1 MQELGRVVEEA
12 VAPARRK
19 LEAVDGEIRR
29 LQDQASAR
37 QAQRPRIEAE
47 TAGCRRE
54 REALDGPI
62 ASVRAEIAGIEERI
76 RALRSELE
84 AKNASLANLQREAET
99 RLGQV
104 RSGHDRLHGLDRDL
118 ERFRNEE
125 ASLVRSR
132 EEALARL
139 REARRRAP
147 ATWVASTYEGFLRFA
162 TEATEGERRRA
173 LHEEYELALL
183 EDSTLRDA
191 DERRREIRGFLST
204 AQHPGLRALLEQQLR
219 EAEAAIEGRFPGILA
234 APPGP
239 AQEDLVEAPFWYDQ
253 EEDVT
258 RLLLPVPPEVAAEP
272 PTNAEDPRGRVLT
285 GILWAVSCAFP
296 GEVPGVED
304 HEGLVVLEWHG
315 DRTTGLRE
323 RIFEAALG
331 EDRRVGLLGA
341 PVPVEVQEAL
351 Q

>member
-19 LEAVDGEIRR
+19 LEALDGEIRR
-29 LQDQASAR
+29 LQDQAAAR

-47 TAGCRRE
+47 TAGLRRE

-62 ASVRAEIAGIEERI
+62 TAARAAIVDIEERI
-76 RALRSELE
+76 RALRAELE
-84 AKNASLANLQREAET
+84 ERNATLAGLQREAES
-99 RLGQV
+99 RLGMV
-104 RSGHDRLHGLDRDL
+104 RSSHDRLHGLDRDL

-125 ASLVRSR
+125 ATLVRTR

-147 ATWVASTYEGFLRFA
+147 SAWVASTYEGFLRFA

-173 LHEEYELALL
+173 LHEEFELAIL
-183 EDSTLRDA
+183 EDAGLRDA
-191 DERRREIRGFLST
+191 DEKRREIRGMLET
-204 AQHPGLRALLEQQLR
+204 ARHPGIRTLLEQQLR
-219 EAEAAIEGRFPGILA
+219 EAEAAVEAKFPGILA

-239 AQEDLVEAPFWYDQ
+239 AQEDLVEAPFWYDRD
-253 EEDVT
+253 EDVT
-258 RLLLPVPPEVAAEP
+258 RLLLPVPTGVASDP
-272 PTNAEDPRGRVLT
+272 PTRVEDPRGRVLT
-285 GILWAVSCAFP
+285 GILWAVSRAFP

-304 HEGLVVLEWHG
+304 HEGLVVLEWHD
-315 DRTTGLRE
+315 DRTAGLRD

-331 EDRRVGLLGA
+331 EDRRVGLLAA
-341 PVPVEVQEAL
+341 PLPPELQEAL